1 MDQVRWRR
9 INDIFQDI
17 VERTTAARH
26 PLLVRACEGD
36 AELRDNVERLVR
48 AHEHAAGFLTR
59 PAVPERAASQLTA
72 EFRGTERFRILRR
85 LGAGGMGVVYAA
97 HDVVRDETIA
107 LKTLLRA
114 RPADVARLKR
124 EFRSLSDIAHPNVV
138 SLYELVVDP
147 AHCFFTMELV
157 EGVGISEYVRGA
169 TAGADGSTASSQRI
183 DPALVRNVL
192 RQLVA
197 GLSALHQKGKL
208 HRDIKPSN
216 IMVGRDGRVA
226 ILDFGLITDVV
237 PGTAMTD
244 DRMAGTPAYL
254 APEQYAGTD
263 PSEASD
269 WYAVGVTLYEALT
282 GRLPFGDSWQQLCS
296 RQSQSD
302 PPPPAQIDPE
312 VPEDLNEICLGL
324 LCRDPGR
331 RLSGREAV
339 DMLADSEPR
348 PQETFRCDPRK
359 AKPFF
364 AGRARELAILNASF
378 AAIREG
384 RPTAVCV
391 HGASGIG
398 KTALV
403 ERFLEQLPNADDAV
417 VLRGRCYQHES
428 VAYGGIDGII
438 DGLTT
443 YLRTLPP
450 DQATALVPP
459 EADALARAFPAM
471 LQVEA
476 VARTARPGAESPE
489 PSTQR
494 RLAFSALRELL
505 ARIAT
510 RHALVLLIDD
520 LHWGDVDSLL
530 LLDDLLRP
538 PDSPPLLLLA
548 CLRTEEIASKPL
560 LQAFLQG
567 GGTCRTTLPLE
578 AMTEDEMRDVLAS
591 LIPAAARI
599 DDAGRVALAREAGGN
614 PFLLEQLARHA
625 TAHDARAS
633 RATTLAAM
641 VKQRLRESPDG
652 AQRFLEVLAVCARP
666 MPPDVVHEAAELA
679 GDERPLVAILRSD
692 HLLRHSGS
700 ASRIEMYHERMRE
713 TLANQLSPEE
723 TRRIH
728 GLLVRTLTARGMDDP
743 EALFEHCRGTGDHE
757 SASRHAVRAAIKAH
771 AVLAFDRAAF
781 FYRSALEL
789 TPGAPAA
796 SEWRQGLAEAL
807 TNAGRS
813 PEAGDV
819 YLEAAT
825 GVDGWRQVE
834 LQRRAAEQFL
844 IGGHIDRGMDVIRT
858 VLRSLR
864 MRLAPSPLLALAALA
879 GRRARI
885 RRRGLAFVARDPD
898 EIPADRLLRVDTCWS
913 VTTGLLMV
921 DNIRAAEFNTRHL
934 LLALDTGEPYRA
946 ARALALEAAF
956 LTSGGIGGETAAECA
971 ARAACLATQSASP
984 HAAALSALT
993 AGMSAFLVGE
1003 WRTASRLC
1011 ERALDGL
1018 RECPGAVWEKNCA
1031 ESFRLYAQLFQGQI
1045 GEVSRRLPGLL
1056 TAARDRGNRYVE
1068 TELCTRMNVV
1078 WLAADQPDEGLR
1090 QSNAAMAGWSHEGFH
1105 RQHYSHALAHIQTEL
1120 YRGNAEAAWHHV
1132 ARHRTAFEYTPL
1144 LRVRY
1149 LRIETSYLRARAAL
1163 LNAARGRDVARSLSI
1178 ARKDARR
1185 IGGFGM
1191 GWSDAI
1197 AMLLGAAEAYLE
1209 HRRDDA
1215 RAMLAAAAM
1224 AFERADM
1231 TFHAAVARRRLGEV
1245 QGGECGRALVDEAD
1259 AWMEGQAIRNP
1270 ARMARLIAPGFL
1282 DADDV

>member
-1 MDQVRWRR
+1 MDPARWRR

-17 VERTTAARH
+17 VERTTAARQ
-26 PLLVRACEGD
+26 PLLVHACAGD
-36 AELRDNVERLVR
+36 AELRQNVERLVR
-48 AHEHAAGFLTR
+48 AHEHAAGFLSR
-59 PAVPERAASQLTA
+59 PAVREPEACQRAA
-72 EFRGTERFRILRR
+72 EFRGTERFRVLRR

-97 HDVVRDETIA
+97 HDGVRNETIA

-124 EFRSLSDIAHPNVV
+124 EFRSLSDIAHPNLV

-157 EGVGISEYVRGA
+157 KGVGLSEYVRGDMPGVERA
-169 TAGADGSTASSQRI
+169 TAASRRV

-197 GLSALHQKGKL
+197 GLSALHLKGKL

-216 IMVGRDGRVA
+216 IMVGQDGRVV
-226 ILDFGLITDVV
+226 ILDFGLITDVL
-237 PGTAMTD
+237 PGTVITEE
-244 DRMAGTPAYL
+244 RMAGTPAYL
-254 APEQYAGTD
+254 APEQYAGAD

-269 WYAVGVTLYEALT
+269 WYAVGVTLFEALT
-282 GRLPFGDSWQQLCS
+282 GRLPFGDSWQQL
-296 RQSQSD
+296 RQSD
-302 PPPPAQIDPE
+302 PPPPRIEPE
-312 VPEDLNEICLGL
+312 VAEDLHEICLGL
-324 LCRDPGR
+324 LCRDPER
-331 RLSGREAV
+331 RLSGRDAL
-339 DMLADSEPR
+339 DKLADSESR
-348 PQETFRCDPRK
+348 YKETPRCDPRK
-359 AKPFF
+359 PKPFF
-364 AGRARELAILNASF
+364 AGRTRELAILG
-378 AAIREG
+378 AALAAVRG
-384 RPTAVCV
+384 GHPAAVCV

-398 KTALV
+398 KTALI
-403 ERFLEQLPNADDAV
+403 ERFLEQQSNGNDAV

-428 VAYGGIDGII
+428 VAYGGVDGII
-438 DGLTT
+438 DSLTA
-443 YLRTLPP
+443 YLRALPP
-450 DQATALVPP
+450 SQAAALVPA
-459 EADALARAFPAM
+459 EADALAQAFPAL

-476 VARTARPGAESPE
+476 VARTVRPAAETPE

-505 ARIAT
+505 TRIAR
-510 RHALVLLIDD
+510 RHTLVLLIDD
-520 LHWGDVDSLL
+520 LHWADVDSML

-538 PDSPPLLLLA
+538 PNPPALLMLA

-567 GGTCRTTLPLE
+567 GGTLSRTTLPLE
-578 AMTEDEMRDVLAS
+578 PMTRDEMQDALAA
-591 LIPAAARI
+591 LIPATRHI
-599 DDAGRVALAREAGGN
+599 DGAERLALTREAGGN
-614 PFLLEQLARHA
+614 PFLLEQLARNA
-625 TAHDARAS
+625 AMHDMRGS
-633 RATTLAAM
+633 RATTLAGL
-641 VKQRLRESPDG
+641 VEQRLKDSPVG
-652 AQRFLEVLAVCARP
+652 TQRFLEVLAVCARP
-666 MPPDVVHEAAELA
+666 MPPELIYEAAGLA
-679 GDERPLVAILRSD
+679 GDERPLVAMLRSG

-700 ASRIEMYHERMRE
+700 ASRIEMYHERLRE
-713 TLANQLSPEE
+713 TLANQLSPDE

-728 GLLVRTLTARGMDDP
+728 GLLVRTLTARGVDDP
-743 EALFEHCRGTGDHE
+743 EALFEHCRGAGDHE
-757 SASRHAVRAAIKAH
+757 GASRQAVRAAIKAH

-781 FYRSALEL
+781 FYRRALEL

-796 SEWRQGLAEAL
+796 NEWNHGLAEAL

-825 GVDGWRQVE
+825 GVGGWQRVD

-844 IGGHIDRGMDVIRT
+844 IGGHIDRGMGVIGT

-864 MRLAPSPLLALAALA
+864 MPLAPNPMRALASLA
-879 GRRARI
+879 WRRARI
-885 RRRGLAFVARDPD
+885 RRRGLAFVARAADQ
-898 EIPADRLLRVDTCWS
+898 IPEDHLLRIDTCWS
-913 VTTGLLMV
+913 VTTGLVMV

-934 LLALDTGEPYRA
+934 LLALEAGEPYRA

-956 LTSGGIGGETAAECA
+956 LTSGGPGGEAAAECA
-971 ARAACLATQSASP
+971 ARAARLATQSDNP

-993 AGMSAFLVGE
+993 AGMSAFLLGE
-1003 WRTASRLC
+1003 WRKASRLC

-1031 ESFRLYAQLFQGQI
+1031 ESFRLYALLFQGQI

-1056 TAARDRGNRYVE
+1056 TAARDRGNRYFE

-1078 WLAADQPDEGLR
+1078 WLAAEEPDEGLR
-1090 QSNAAMAGWSHEGFH
+1090 QASAAMAGWSHEGFH
-1105 RQHYSHALAHIQTEL
+1105 RQHYSHALARIQTEL

-1132 ARHRTAFEYTPL
+1132 ARHRTAFECTPL

-1163 LNAARGRDVARSLSI
+1163 LNAVRGREVARFVSI
-1178 ARKDARR
+1178 ARKDGRR
-1185 IGGFGM
+1185 IGRFGM

-1197 AMLLGAAEAYLE
+1197 AMLLGAAEASLE

-1215 RAMLAAAAM
+1215 RAILAAAVV

-1231 TFHAAVARRRLGEV
+1231 TFHAAVARRRLGQL
-1245 QGGECGRALVDEAD
+1245 QGGEPGRSLVDEAD
-1259 AWMEGQAIRNP
+1259 AWMNSQGIRSP
-1270 ARMARLIAPGFL
+1270 ARMARLIAPGFP
-1282 DADDV
+1282 DADDI